1 LRRPAAGY
9 NVPVMTDDA
18 RENYAGVF
26 DGGLG
31 FGSKPAL
38 ILIDFVEAYFDKG
51 CDLYAGVEEV
61 LANAIALRA
70 AARQAGILIIYTNV
84 AYAPSLIDGG
94 RFTQKV
100 APLANFV
107 TGHPMGAWPEGLVP
121 AENELVISKQYP
133 SAFFGTSLASTLTA
147 NGNDSLIITGLTTSG
162 CVRATCVDCCSHGF
176 IPIIAR
182 QSVGDRHIA
191 PHEANLFDM
200 QMKYGDV
207 VPDAQIIKYLET
219 LTHKP

>member
-1 LRRPAAGY
+1 M
-9 NVPVMTDDA
+9 PVMKDDA
-18 RENYAGVF
+18 QENYAGVF
-26 DGGLG
+26 DGDLG

-38 ILIDFVEAYFDKG
+38 ILIDFVEAYFDKNSG
-51 CDLYAGVEEV
+51 LYAGVEETLV
-61 LANAIALRA
+61 NALALRD
-70 AARQAGILIIYTNV
+70 AARRAGILTIYTNV
-84 AYAPSLIDGG
+84 SYAPSLIDGG

-121 AENELVISKQYP
+121 EENELIISKQYP

-176 IPIIAR
+176 IPIVAK
-182 QSVGDRHIA
+182 QSVGDRHQG

-200 QMKYGDV
+200 QAKYGDV
-207 VPDAQIIKYLET
+207 VPDTRVMEYLNKFA
-219 LTHKP
+219 LKS

>member
-1 LRRPAAGY
+1 
-9 NVPVMTDDA
+9 MTDDA
-18 RENYAGVF
+18 RENYAGIF

-38 ILIDFVEAYFDKG
+38 ILIDFVQAYFDKN
-51 CDLYAGVEEV
+51 CDLYAGVEET
-61 LANAIALRA
+61 LANAIVLRD
-70 AARQAGILIIYTNV
+70 AARRAGVLTIYTNV

-107 TGHPMGAWPEGLVP
+107 TGHPMGTWPEGLVP

-147 NGNDSLIITGLTTSG
+147 NGHDSLIIAGLTTSG

-176 IPIIAR
+176 IPIVAR
-182 QSVGDRHIA
+182 QSVGDRHEG
-191 PHEANLFDM
+191 PHDASLFDM
-200 QMKYGDV
+200 HAKYGDV
-207 VPDAQIIKYLET
+207 VADARVIEYLGN
-219 LTHKP
+219 LGSSG

>member
-1 LRRPAAGY
+1 MRRLATAYIVPA
-9 NVPVMTDDA
+9 MTDDA
-18 RENYAGVF
+18 EDSYAGVF

-31 FGSKPAL
+31 FGRNPAL
-38 ILIDFVEAYFDKG
+38 ILVDFVEAYFDKS
-51 CDLYAGVEEV
+51 CALYAGVEET
-61 LANAIALRA
+61 LEHAIALRD
-70 AARQAGILIIYTNV
+70 AARRAGILVVYTNV

-107 TGHPMGAWPEGLVP
+107 TGHPMGAWPEGLAP

-147 NGNDSLIITGLTTSG
+147 NGNDSLIISGLTTSG

-182 QSVGDRHIA
+182 QSVGDRLEG

-200 QMKYGDV
+200 QAKYADV
-207 VPDAQIIKYLET
+207 VPDAQIIDYLGIYEGRV
-219 LTHKP
+219 

>member
-1 LRRPAAGY
+1 
-9 NVPVMTDDA
+9 MTDDA
-18 RENYAGVF
+18 NDNYAGVF

-31 FGSKPAL
+31 FGRKPAL
-38 ILIDFVEAYFDKG
+38 VLVDFVQAYFDKD
-51 CDLYAGVEEV
+51 CPLYAGVEET
-61 LANAIALRA
+61 LEHAIALRD
-70 AARQAGILIIYTNV
+70 AARRAGILIVYTNV

-107 TGHPMGAWPEGLVP
+107 AGHPMGGWPEGLVP
-121 AENELVISKQYP
+121 DKNELVISKQYP

-147 NGNDSLIITGLTTSG
+147 NGNDSLIISGLTTSG

-182 QSVGDRHIA
+182 QSVGDRHEG

-200 QMKYGDV
+200 QAKYADV
-207 VPDAQIIKYLET
+207 LPDAQILEYLKAFEDIV
-219 LTHKP
+219 